1 MDGRG
6 NSRVGLLDRE
16 DRRVGLRLCVVR
28 ESMTGIVVRMVG
40 PSLLFLDLLGLVV
53 EICGRE
59 VLGLIKPK
67 QFVVGRRR

>member
-1 MDGRG
+1 
-6 NSRVGLLDRE
+6 VGLLDRE

-67 QFVVGRRR
+67 QFVVGRR